1 MSRGPGRIQ
10 RSIYALIA
18 SDEHGAWLVSD
29 ICKQEYPRID
39 RIEKKHQV
47 AVNRALSSMTLPEPW
62 EARYSG
68 SRGNMRV
75 LYNTR
80 DPESK
85 ARADWLTKYDCS
97 WDEYRERHLNQDP
110 EPEIVE
116 TVQESVT
123 DRGSDE
129 LGQLERRIERTR
141 TNIAFL
147 ESAGDHSAIRHWS
160 DELRSLEKHRSKL
173 VALSHQK

>member
-10 RSIYALIA
+10 RAIYALIA
-18 SDEHGAWLVSD
+18 GDEHGAWLVSD
-29 ICKQEYPRID
+29 ICKHEYSQID

-62 EARYSG
+62 EAGYSG

-75 LYNTR
+75 LYNAR
-80 DPESK
+80 DAESR

-97 WDEYRERHLNQDP
+97 WEAYKERHWRIGA
-110 EPEIVE
+110 EPEIE
-116 TVQESVT
+116 EIIHDAAPPS
-123 DRGSDE
+123 GPDE
-129 LGQLERRIERTR
+129 LSRLEQRIQRTE

-173 VALSHQK
+173 IALSRHK